1 MSSELTPSPALI
13 FQASLCH
20 QSVPDDGHKANVT
33 PIYKAGKEIR
43 VKLKIT
49 DLYLLHKSLAK
60 S

>member
-33 PIYKAGKEIR
+33 PIYKAGKRDKGKAENYRPIS
-43 VKLKIT
+43 IT
-49 DLYLLHKSLAK
+49 
-60 S
+60 